1 MSENVHTGKDS
12 NDDGTITNPGAQ
24 YERDDSVGDAADD
37 ANELRFSEEEELIT
51 EQGHAEQSPGDVG
64 REAAPPVI

>member
-1 MSENVHTGKDS
+1 MSESMHSGRDS
-12 NDDGTITNPGAQ
+12 NDDGTITNPGAD
-24 YERDDSVGDAADD
+24 YKRDDSVGDAGDD

-51 EQGHAEQSPGDVG
+51 EQGHAEQSAGDVG